1 MKVEEEDAE
10 AVAAEEQGRREEE
23 EEEEEDEEEEEED
36 EVGAA
41 GTEPTLSTEERLR
54 ARRADTIKAKALEI
68 TKVARDP
75 LQENHLQLCAHFNS
89 VFCLL

>member
-1 MKVEEEDAE
+1 MAETSVKTAVEEEE
-10 AVAAEEQGRREEE
+10 VAGAEEQGRREEE
-23 EEEEEDEEEEEED
+23 EEEEEDDEEDEEE

-41 GTEPTLSTEERLR
+41 GTEPKLSTEERVR

-75 LQENHLQLCAHFNS
+75 LQENHP
-89 VFCLL
+89 